1 MMMSLAIAGLLVTP
15 YATPQNGSPLAKT
28 AHTTEE
34 KKKIVFEVASL
45 RPGEPPKGDPGLPS
59 ATPTGDPGITP
70 DGFIV
75 TMSLRDFIMY
85 AYAREDPMTWIGG
98 HGATRLQQNAPAWL
112 GDLYHLDARV
122 SDDDR
127 DAWSHQRKYQGE
139 FVSSALKALL
149 KDRCKLVIHE
159 QPTEIS
165 GLWLVV
171 KKNGPKLTATAPD
184 AAIPEHGRQLG
195 SGGVAVWD
203 ERERGWHYHGAT
215 MADLAA
221 ELTGTSHSMVRDMTG
236 LTGHY
241 DFFFRLKPYTWH
253 EEDMFENNFPI
264 DPLGLELKE
273 GKVQGVTLVIDH
285 IEKPSEN

>member
-1 MMMSLAIAGLLVTP
+1 MRMTLAIAGLLVTP
-15 YATPQNGSPLAKT
+15 HATPQNGIPLAWT

-34 KKKIVFEVASL
+34 KRRIVFEVASI
-45 RPGEPPKGDPGLPS
+45 RPGEAPKGDPGLPS
-59 ATPTGDPGITP
+59 AVPTGDPGLTP

-75 TMSLRDFIMY
+75 TLPMWQLIMH
-85 AYAREDPMTWIGG
+85 AYAPEDPVTWIGG
-98 HGATRLQQNAPAWL
+98 HGTTRLQQNGPAWL

-127 DAWSHQRKYQGE
+127 DAWSHQRKGHGE
-139 FVSSALKALL
+139 FVSSALQALL

-159 QPTEIS
+159 QPTVIS

-171 KKNGPKLTATAPD
+171 KRNGPKLTATAPD
-184 AAIPEHGRQLG
+184 AAVPEHGIHLG
-195 SGGVAVWD
+195 SGGIAVWD
-203 ERERGWHYHGAT
+203 ERERGWRYHGAT

-221 ELTGTSHSMVRDMTG
+221 DLTVTSHNTVRDMTG

-241 DFFFRLKPYTWH
+241 DFLFRLPPYTSH
-253 EEDMFENNFPI
+253 EENSNFPI

-273 GKVQGVTLVIDH
+273 GKIPGVTLMIDH
-285 IEKPSEN
+285 IEKPSAN